1 MAIVP
6 DKYKPVLLELAWLL
20 GSWAFAFGLVWRLS
34 GKYAGTLNIQLHNNY
49 VVLPVWGLATLLF
62 LVLAPVVTSARV
74 LAGRGRRV
82 AASVVLA
89 GLSGVW
95 LLIIIGVVVVRLMK

>member
-1 MAIVP
+1 MNAVT
-6 DKYKPVLLELAWLL
+6 DKRKSILLELAWLL
-20 GSWAFAFGLVWRLS
+20 GSWVFSFGLVWRLT
-34 GKYAGTLNIQLHNNY
+34 GKYVGKLDVQLHNTH
-49 VVLPVWGLATLLF
+49 VLLPVWALVTLLF

-82 AASVVLA
+82 AASIMLA

-95 LLIIIGVVVVRLMK
+95 LLIILAVLLVRIMK